1 MIILDKLVVK
11 IIRLKIPA
19 MQDLIHKKPNCQEA
33 WQSSSK
39 IGEFPNLG
47 MNAKI
52 LRMQVWKWSIL
63 LQSLVCWPAPSGNE
77 KKWTWKRE
85 WKRESG
91 KYEKMKVKVMPTHSE
106 FCMLACTSTFSHSSF
121 VSFPSASLLTALGFF
136 LTFYICNFLLHTW
149 GTASWSRSSFF
160 PLSSCCSSR
169 TSSFCQAEFI
179 LAFDLSSKLSES
191 FSIL

>member
-1 MIILDKLVVK
+1 MIILDESVVK

-19 MQDLIHKKPNCQEA
+19 MQDLIRKKPNCQEA

-47 MNAKI
+47 ENAKI
-52 LRMQVWKWSIL
+52 LRMQVWKWSKL
-63 LQSLVCWPAPSGNE
+63 LQSFVRWPAPSENE
-77 KKWTWKRE
+77 KKWRE
-85 WKRESG
+85 WKSESG
-91 KYEKMKVKVMPTHSE
+91 KYEKVKVMRTHSE

-121 VSFPSASLLTALGFF
+121 VSFPSVSLLTALGFF

-149 GTASWSRSSFF
+149 GTASWSRSSSF

-169 TSSFCQAEFI
+169 TSSFCQAESI
-179 LAFDLSSKLSES
+179 LAFDLSSKLSEN
-191 FSIL
+191 F